1 MPSPGGPC
9 SGPSYSAWQRQAKYR
24 SLTPINGT
32 RAARSNDKH
41 MEVPHTE
48 IGLTLVLFVLCA
60 SVVWV
65 SGARLAYIA
74 DDLADRFQLA
84 KSLVG
89 LLILSLATSLP
100 EVATTLAAAVRQTQ
114 DLVLN
119 NLFGGIALQTAV
131 LAMSDF

>member
-1 MPSPGGPC
+1 M
-9 SGPSYSAWQRQAKYR
+9 
-24 SLTPINGT
+24 TPINGKIT
-32 RAARSNDKH
+32 VHDNNEL
-41 MEVPHTE
+41 MEIPQTE
-48 IGLTLVLFVLCA
+48 IGLTVVLFVMCA
-60 SVVWV
+60 SVVWI

-89 LLILSLATSLP
+89 LLVLSLATSLP

-131 LAMSDF
+131 LAMSGPEAP